1 MLLSWAV
8 CAGCRIAGLGSMQRP
23 VAVPALS
30 AAVGPPRPLRG
41 SHGHAAGQPAGR
53 QEPYKASAP
62 RRPGPGFQGSA
73 RAGRAGGAPVDG
85 GLARWGGGPGGG
97 ESGGWVPRA
106 GGVRAELVARIAA
119 AETRLAELSAMLAAP
134 GGEGA

>member
-1 MLLSWAV
+1 M
-8 CAGCRIAGLGSMQRP
+8 
-23 VAVPALS
+23 
-30 AAVGPPRPLRG
+30 
-41 SHGHAAGQPAGR
+41 
-53 QEPYKASAP
+53 
-62 RRPGPGFQGSA
+62 
-73 RAGRAGGAPVDG
+73 DG